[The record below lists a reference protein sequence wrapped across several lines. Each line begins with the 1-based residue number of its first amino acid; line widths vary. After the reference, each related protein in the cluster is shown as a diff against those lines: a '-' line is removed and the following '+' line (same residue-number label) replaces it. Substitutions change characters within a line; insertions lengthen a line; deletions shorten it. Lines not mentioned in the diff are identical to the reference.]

1 MIDYLVVTVPGVP
14 APKPRQT
21 QRDKWKPSAA
31 VQRYRA
37 YADELKWATRQAMR
51 SIKPLNGPIMLSAL
65 FVLPAPANWGPE
77 VRAKAASGEILHID
91 KPDLKNLVAG
101 LEDALNGIAWWDDAQ
116 ITDYGHI
123 AKRLDDGKGPRTFF
137 IATPVGQ
144 ELGYPQGEGA
154 RLGHVKGQVT

>member
-37 YADELKWATRQAMR
+37 YADQLKWATRQAMR
-51 SIKPLNGPIMLSAL
+51 SRKPLDGPIALSAT
-65 FVLPAPANWGPE
+65 FSLPIPPTWARDE
-77 VRAKAASGEILHID
+77 RLAAQEFKIPHGV

-116 ITDYGHI
+116 IVSYGHI
-123 AKRLDDGKGPRTFF
+123 SKRYEDGKGPRTFF
-137 IATPVGQ
+137 MATPVGQ
-144 ELGYPQGEGA
+144 ELGYPQGEAA